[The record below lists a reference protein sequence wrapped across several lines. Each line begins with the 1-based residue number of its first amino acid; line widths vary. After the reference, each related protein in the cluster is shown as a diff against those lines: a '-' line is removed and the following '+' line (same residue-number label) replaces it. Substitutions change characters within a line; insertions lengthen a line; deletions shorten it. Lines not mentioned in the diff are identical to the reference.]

1 MSAAAVSRRAAQ
13 WMARL
18 WSDDASEADRQA
30 CARWRAAHPDHE
42 RAWQQ
47 LQAFEG
53 RLLSVPADIARHA
66 LREPAGQG
74 RQKRRRVLQAL
85 GVAFTASGVAWVAG
99 RSPAWQHV
107 VADMRTAT
115 GEIRELTLPDG
126 SRVVLSSAT
135 AIDVRFDA
143 RERRLVLRA
152 GEILVQTAPQA
163 GVAHRP
169 FRVQVEQGVVE
180 ALGTRFAVRHGETA
194 TRVAVFEHAVE
205 VRPAGLQGDRVRL
218 QAGQGADLRFDGVGD
233 MAAAPP
239 ALAAWRDGILVADGM
254 RLDTFVA
261 ELARFRPGLLSCDEA
276 VAHLRVSGI
285 FSLRDT
291 DRALHNLARA
301 LPVRLAWRTRY
312 WVVVRP
318 A

>member
-1 MSAAAVSRRAAQ
+1 
-13 WMARL
+13 
-18 WSDDASEADRQA
+18 
-30 CARWRAAHPDHE
+30 
-42 RAWQQ
+42 
-47 LQAFEG
+47 
-53 RLLSVPADIARHA
+53 
-66 LREPAGQG
+66 
-74 RQKRRRVLQAL
+74 
-85 GVAFTASGVAWVAG
+85 
-99 RSPAWQHV
+99 
-107 VADMRTAT
+107 MRTAT

-163 GVAHRP
+163 GMAHRP